1 VRKIWLV
8 AKHEYLKLVKKKSFL
23 LSALGIPLL
32 MVAIAGITILV
43 MLGNRDARPLGYIDH
58 AGVLNPET
66 LPALQEEQR
75 RFADIR
81 PYPDEEAARADLK
94 SGAIQAYYVVPEHYL
109 ETRSLHLTYGEDEPS
124 EGVRGDFADYLQ
136 ASLIDTYSPEVRTR
150 LSEGIN
156 LTVRSADERR
166 VLDQDNVLSFILPF
180 AVTFALF
187 IAIATAGG
195 YLLQAVTEEKENR
208 TMEIL
213 ATSLSP
219 GKLMTGKALGLMA
232 VSLTQILAWTLAL
245 IIGVTLVQAF
255 GRPMQITVPWGMMAI
270 IILYFI
276 PTYALIAGMMTTI
289 GAMVTELQQ
298 GQQITGLIN
307 MLFIAPTFFI
317 AVMIEKPDSAFLV
330 AMTLFPTTSFLTILL
345 RWSMASVPLW
355 QMIVSWVILTGSA
368 AFSIWMAG
376 RVFRMGM
383 LRYGQR
389 LRLNNV
395 IDALRGKT
403 AALKKEAANHA

>member
-1 VRKIWLV
+1 
-8 AKHEYLKLVKKKSFL
+8 
-23 LSALGIPLL
+23 
-32 MVAIAGITILV
+32 
-43 MLGNRDARPLGYIDH
+43 
-58 AGVLNPET
+58 
-66 LPALQEEQR
+66 
-75 RFADIR
+75 
-81 PYPDEEAARADLK
+81 
-94 SGAIQAYYVVPEHYL
+94 
-109 ETRSLHLTYGEDEPS
+109 
-124 EGVRGDFADYLQ
+124 
-136 ASLIDTYSPEVRTR
+136 
-150 LSEGIN
+150 
-156 LTVRSADERR
+156 
-166 VLDQDNVLSFILPF
+166 
-180 AVTFALF
+180 
-187 IAIATAGG
+187 
-195 YLLQAVTEEKENR
+195 
-208 TMEIL
+208 
-213 ATSLSP
+213 
-219 GKLMTGKALGLMA
+219 
-232 VSLTQILAWTLAL
+232 
-245 IIGVTLVQAF
+245 
-255 GRPMQITVPWGMMAI
+255 MMAI